1 MAEVLLSP
9 LLQVVIEKAADRL
22 LQQFGAMWGIEE
34 KLEKLERM
42 LSAIHD
48 ILGDAE
54 QRQVKEAGVKCWLA
68 ALKNAAYEAEDI
80 LDEFRLEAMQRK
92 AEIRVDMRKKV
103 RSFFSFHN
111 PVSFRLKMG
120 NQLKD
125 IVEKIEEIANERNIF
140 RFKVKTPPQN
150 KPQTHSY
157 VVESEAVGRKK
168 EKDEIVKLLLD
179 HDTNHNVAVLPI
191 VGMGGLGK
199 TTLAQLVYKEERV
212 EKHFQPLIWVCV
224 SDEFDVAKLAKKIID
239 SATGTE
245 CQESNLDL
253 LQRRVREVVSGK
265 KYLLVLDDV
274 WNEDQAKWDEL
285 KTLLETGRKGSRII
299 VTARSEQVSRIM
311 GTLDAYRLRRLSE
324 NDSWELFTKRA
335 NPPQHLESIGRQIV
349 KKCDG
354 LPLAVKT
361 LGSLMHSKRQE
372 ISEWSSVRDNEIW
385 DMQVGERQIL
395 PALWLSYSHL
405 PAHLKQCFAFCAM
418 FPKDYE
424 MEKDLLIQLWMANG
438 FVPSDGR
445 KDRLEEKGH
454 EIFDEL
460 ASRSFFQDIKELEDK
475 EDEIPSELARRF
487 YLQDMKEKKEKE
499 YHVPKAR
506 HELYSIT
513 TCKMH
518 DLMHDLAQ
526 SIVGNECL
534 SMVDPATS
542 EDISTK
548 TRHLRTSNGAV
559 LDINST
565 LNDYPNIRTF
575 VCQAP
580 VKVDSSKPRSL
591 MKVDSSKPR
600 SLRAL
605 GVHRIYIGRLRF
617 SFLISRL
624 PISIGFLKHLR
635 YLDVSHTLIEAL
647 PDATSTLFNLQTLKL
662 SNCPNLHKLPEDMR
676 NMRSLR
682 HLYID
687 RCRNLKQLPAGIGQ
701 LSSLRTLTKYIVGND
716 AGRRIVEL
724 NRLNLS
730 GFLELYNLRNVR
742 DAADAKE
749 ANLSSKHNLRSLIF
763 CWDMIEWDAPDYYE
777 GRDTYYCPDVLP
789 AKNAEEVL
797 EALRPHGGVKL
808 LAIWRYGGGRF
819 PTWMMDA
826 PLLQKLVEIHL
837 GVCTGCEHLPPLWQL
852 PLLKFLYLIKMDGI
866 KHICS
871 STIYGNTS
879 NGKVQAFPSLK
890 RLVLHKMQSLK
901 EWSEDE
907 STAQGMLVF
916 PNLAELKIIN
926 CPNLMTIPELPSLK
940 SLKMKGTNEQ
950 LGLVR
955 CLTTLSSL
963 EIEVDKTSN
972 GTESPPLAQ
981 EKMSFR
987 DFRSLENLRI
997 TASED
1002 LAPLLK
1008 EEEDT
1013 KGLSSCLHHLYFSRF
1028 NGLFPSS
1035 QQASS
1040 YLGFWKN
1047 LTSLLSLSIHY
1058 CDDLVKWPEEEFRCL
1073 SSLKTLDIWSC
1084 EKLVARLPLSSSS
1097 SGDGELLPNLEELHI
1112 GFCSALLELPKLPAS
1127 LRSLK
1132 IEFCDQLKSMKD
1144 GLRHATA
1151 LDSIHISNCS
1161 SLESLPE
1168 GFGQLTALKYLDII
1182 GCSNLSS
1189 LPEGMQGLT
1198 ALQKL
1203 EIWGCPQLSSL
1214 PEGLQQRLSGLQ
1226 MLVIKECPNLER
1238 QYARGG
1244 PYWDLISHIPDTG
1257 TLSERRSNFSTFLPS
1272 FSCL

>member
-9 LLQVVIEKAADRL
+9 FLKLVMQKAADRL
-22 LQQFGAMWGIEE
+22 LQRFGVMWGIEGKRE
-34 KLEKLERM
+34 KLESM
-42 LSAIHD
+42 LSAIQD
-48 ILGDAE
+48 KLGDAE
-54 QRQVKEAGVKCWLA
+54 ERQVEEEGVKRWLA
-68 ALKNAAYEAEDI
+68 ALKDAAYEADDI
-80 LDEFRLEAMQRK
+80 LDEFNLEVMRR
-92 AEIRVDMRKKV
+92 EIEIQVDMKKKV
-103 RSFFSFHN
+103 RSFFTFHN
-111 PVSFRLKMG
+111 PVW
-120 NQLKD
+120 
-125 IVEKIEEIANERNIF
+125 F
-140 RFKVKTPPQN
+140 RFKMGRRLNDIVNKIKEIIDQGNNFGFVVQTPPQSGDR
-150 KPQTHSY
+150 PQTHSY
-157 VVESEAVGRKK
+157 VDESDVIGREEDK
-168 EKDEIVKLLLD
+168 EKMVKLLLD
-179 HDTNHNVAVLPI
+179 HDRNQNVAVLPI

-199 TTLAQLVYKEERV
+199 TTLAKMIFQDGRV
-212 EKHFQPLIWVCV
+212 QKHFQPLIWVCV
-224 SDEFDVAKLAKKIID
+224 SDDLDFANHIKKKKEYDVAKVARKIIT
-239 SATGTE
+239 SATGDE
-245 CQESNLDL
+245 CSLSTMEL
-253 LQRRVREVVSGK
+253 LQRDLRKVVSGK
-265 KYLLVLDDV
+265 RYLLVLDDV

-285 KTLLETGRKGSRII
+285 KSLLGTGGEGSRII
-299 VTARSEQVSRIM
+299 VTARNEQVSSIM
-311 GTLDAYRLRRLSE
+311 GTLDTYLLQGLTE
-324 NDSWELFTKRA
+324 DDSWALFRKKA
-335 NPPQHLESIGRQIV
+335 FKEGAEVPPTLEKIGKDIV
-349 KKCDG
+349 RKCEG
-354 LPLAVKT
+354 LPLAVRA
-361 LGSLMHSKRQE
+361 LGGLMHSKSQE
-372 ISEWSSVRDNEIW
+372 TEWSSVRDSEIW
-385 DMQVGERQIL
+385 EMQVGEDGIL
-395 PALWLSYSHL
+395 PALRLSYRYL
-405 PAHLKQCFAFCAM
+405 PSHLKQCFAFCAI

-438 FVPSDGR
+438 FIPSGGR
-445 KDRLEEKGH
+445 KELEDKGE
-454 EIFDEL
+454 EIFNEL
-460 ASRSFFQDIKELEDK
+460 ASRSFFQDIKELE
-475 EDEIPSELARRF
+475 ERISNEFMTEV
-487 YLQDMKEKKEKE
+487 KE
-499 YHVPKAR
+499 YTVRRSR
-506 HELYSIT
+506 HELYYIT
-513 TCKMH
+513 TCKLH

-526 SIVGNECL
+526 SIMGNECL
-534 SMVDPATS
+534 STLDPATL
-542 EDISTK
+542 ENISRK
-548 TRHLRTSNGAV
+548 TRHLGSFLYFFQSNV
-559 LDINST
+559 DHNISLKN
-565 LNDYPNIRTF
+565 YPNIRTL
-575 VCQAP
+575 VCQAT
-580 VKVDSSKPRSL
+580 VTA
-591 MKVDSSKPR
+591 DSSKPR

-605 GVHRIYIGRLRF
+605 GLPRT
-617 SFLISRL
+617 SISRL

-635 YLDVSHTLIEAL
+635 YLDLSHAHIEAL
-647 PDATSTLFNLQTLKL
+647 PDATSTLLNLQTLKL
-662 SNCPNLHKLPEDMR
+662 SNCWRLRKLPEDLR
-676 NMRSLR
+676 NMSGLR

-687 RCRNLKQLPAGIGQ
+687 RCNSLDHLPAGIGQ

-716 AGRRIVEL
+716 PGRHIVEL
-724 NRLNLS
+724 NNLNL
-730 GFLELYNLRNVR
+730 GGLLELYNLRNVR

-1244 PYWDLISHIPDTG
+1244 PYWDLIAHIPDTG

-1272 FSCL
+1272 FSCF